1 MNKEI
6 LINQVIGILEKS
18 GFSVSERCNIR
29 PRSFDIAARLEEK
42 LLLIKVIS
50 NIDGLKEGTAEEM
63 RLIAEYLNGSPF
75 IIAEKTRDHP
85 LEPSVVYYRYSLPS
99 INIETFYDYFIEELE
114 PIAYAAPGGLYV
126 GIDGS
131 LLRDIRIRHNLSIGA
146 LAAELGVS
154 RRAISKYEEE
164 NMDMSVDMV
173 LRLDEI
179 FNETIASVIDFL
191 HPKKSSRQIKI
202 QPAETQLGINIKFML
217 SNLGCDVIPISQAPF
232 NAVSSEHN
240 DNINKKSMITIL
252 TGYSNYSGAMI
263 KRAKLMSSIS
273 EVTNTQSMFIING
286 PCKSEH
292 VDNTVLVEK
301 KELKSM
307 DDFEDLINY
316 IYEKIPHT

>member
-6 LINQVIGILEKS
+6 LINQVIGILEKT
-18 GFSVSERCNIR
+18 GFSISERCNIR
-29 PRSFDIAARLEEK
+29 PRSFDIAARLETK

-50 NIDGLKEGTAEEM
+50 NVDGLNESTAEEM
-63 RLIAEYLNGSPF
+63 RLLAEYLNGSPL

-99 INIETFYDYFIEELE
+99 INIETFYDYFIEELA

-131 LLRDIRIRHNLSIGA
+131 LLREMRISHNLSIGS
-146 LAAELGVS
+146 LASELGVS

-164 NMDMSVDMV
+164 DMDMSVDMV

-179 FNETIASVIDFL
+179 FNETIATIIDFL
-191 HPKKSSRQIKI
+191 HPKKSNRPSKIK
-202 QPAETQLGINIKFML
+202 PTETQLGINIKYML
-217 SNLGCDVIPISQAPF
+217 TDLGCDVIPISQAPF
-232 NAVSSEHN
+232 NAVSSEHT
-240 DNINKKSMITIL
+240 DNINKKSIITIL
-252 TGYSNYSGAMI
+252 TGYGDYSGAML

-273 EVTNTQSMFIING
+273 EVTNTQSMVIING
-286 PCKSEH
+286 PCKYEH
-292 VDNTVLVEK
+292 VENTVLVEK
-301 KELKSM
+301 NELKAM
-307 DDFEDLINY
+307 DDFDDLINY